1 MEDII
6 GTLVIMLF
14 CIIALAREKTSENV
28 VVLSR
33 AKVNP
38 LVPVEL
44 QEGPSAVRVADIS
57 KYCKPTRLQVRVGS
71 RTIVADVK
79 HKLLQKTP
87 ARLGVAKIRLRHNF
101 GEA

>member
-33 AKVNP
+33 AKTNP
-38 LVPVEL
+38 LIPVEL
-44 QEGPSAVRVADIS
+44 QVESSVISVADIS
-57 KYCKPTRLQVRVGS
+57 KFCKPTRLQVRVGS
-71 RTIVADVK
+71 RSIVADVK
-79 HKLLQKTP
+79 NNLLRKAPT
-87 ARLGVAKIRLRHNF
+87 RLGVAKIRLRHNF